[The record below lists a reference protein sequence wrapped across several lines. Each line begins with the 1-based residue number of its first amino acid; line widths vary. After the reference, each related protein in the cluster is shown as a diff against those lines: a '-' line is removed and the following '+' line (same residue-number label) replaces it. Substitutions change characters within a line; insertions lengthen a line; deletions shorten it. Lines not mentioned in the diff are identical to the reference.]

1 MKGIIRSIVRLYPA
15 RWRDRYRTEF
25 DALLEDMTPGWRD
38 VFDVVKGALTMR
50 MSMATLGKS
59 VTAFGVA
66 GALLAGSLS
75 FTLRD
80 RYRSEAFVV
89 AGRKVEPSE
98 LAQFVRMSF
107 SRDSLIGIME
117 KQHLYAR
124 ERAKESMD
132 DIIIRMRR
140 DIIIAIRGP
149 SSFEVSFDY
158 PDPAQAQQTN
168 AALIARLMD
177 ENAAAGFPE
186 LRAIEKPSTPQAPNW
201 PNRTVITGLGLSAG
215 ILMGAVVAWVR
226 RPKAQ
231 PAV

>member
-1 MKGIIRSIVRLYPA
+1 MKRLIRSIVRLYPA

-25 DALLEDMTPGWRD
+25 DALLDDMSLSWRD
-38 VFDVVKGALTMR
+38 LFDVLKGALTMR

-59 VTAFGVA
+59 VAAFGVA
-66 GALLAGSLS
+66 GALLAGALS

-80 RYRSEAFVV
+80 RYRSEAFLV
-89 AGRKVEPSE
+89 AGRKVEPPE
-98 LAQFVRMSF
+98 LAQFVRMSL

-132 DIIIRMRR
+132 DIIVKMRR
-140 DIIIAIRGP
+140 DISIAIQGP

-168 AALIARLMD
+168 AALIGRLMD
-177 ENAAAGFPE
+177 ESVTAGFAG
-186 LRAIEKPSTPQAPNW
+186 LRAIEKPSTPQSPNW
-201 PNRTVITGLGLSAG
+201 PNRTVITGLGLNAG
-215 ILMGAVVAWVR
+215 ILMGAIVAWAR
-226 RPKAQ
+226 RPKTK
-231 PAV
+231 PVV